1 MVISFLLHSGIRKP
15 SGGVKVILDYANVL
29 AENDHIVYIVQP
41 CYLSKKT
48 TSLFNTLKRFL
59 YYKLTKK
66 YCPSWFNLH
75 ENVHCKLVWSLAENN
90 IPHSD
95 VCIATYVETAFW
107 LDKYENCR
115 SKFYFIQ
122 DFENWHVSD
131 ERVLNSYILSL
142 NKIVVS
148 NWLLDEV
155 IRLNQRAILVPNG
168 FDTDIFRIQGGI
180 RKKESIVFM
189 WHEDERKRCEDTIK
203 AIALVK
209 QKIPNLTISVFSAFS
224 NPVIKEFDYTFYYKA
239 TANLLSDLY
248 NQNYVYVAASRE
260 EGWGLTIGEAMLCGC
275 AVVCTD
281 NRGFRI
287 MAEDEIT
294 ALVSPVFDYEKLAEN
309 IIRLIKDKDLHERL
323 VENACKRM
331 HLFSLEKSR
340 KKFIETVTK

>member
-1 MVISFLLHSGIRKP
+1 MIISFLLHSGIRKP
-15 SGGVKVILDYANVL
+15 SGGVKIILDYANAL
-29 AENDHIVYIVQP
+29 SEKGHIIYIIQP
-41 CYLSKKT
+41 CYLSKNT
-48 TSLFNTLKRFL
+48 TSFFNAFRRLV
-59 YYKLTKK
+59 YYKVTKK
-66 YCPSWFNLH
+66 YRPLWFSLH
-75 ENVHCKLVWSLAENN
+75 KNVHCKLVWSLAENN

-107 LDKYENCR
+107 LDKYVNCK

-122 DFENWHVSD
+122 DFENWHVID
-131 ERVLNSYILSL
+131 KRVLNSYVLSL
-142 NKIVVS
+142 DKIVVS

-155 IRLNQRAILVPNG
+155 TKLNQRAVLVPNG
-168 FDTDIFRIQGGI
+168 FDTNIFKIQSRI

-189 WHEDERKRCEDTIK
+189 WHKDERKRCDDTIK

-224 NPVIKEFDYTFYYKA
+224 DPMIKDFCYTFYHKA

-275 AVVCTD
+275 AVACTD

-287 MAEDEIT
+287 MCDDEIT
-294 ALVSPVFDYEKLAEN
+294 ALVSSVFDYEKLAEN
-309 IIRLIKDKDLHERL
+309 IIRLIKDKDLHDRL
-323 VENACKRM
+323 VKNACEKMRQ
-331 HLFSLEKSR
+331 FALEKSR
-340 KKFIETVTK
+340 EKFIEAVAK